1 MAMQGSLKDMDVA
14 TLIQHNCQDRKT
26 AQLDVTQNGTTA
38 TLFFQDGNVAHAT
51 LDELEGEEVIYRIID
66 WAEGDFSLEIGI
78 ETPKVSIERSWSG
91 LLLEAAKR
99 MDEANQPVDDLFSE
113 PPPEPAAAPPEPKKK
128 SDILAETIT
137 ELLKDSADIEGAA
150 VVGTD
155 GLIYAAKVPQSD
167 LDENMVGAVSA
178 AIFGLGSRSVKQL
191 KRGGF
196 NQIIIQGKDGYI
208 IVVGL
213 NEDMLFVGLTD
224 TSVNLGMALA
234 EVRDLTTNIK
244 SIL

>member
-51 LDELEGEEVIYRIID
+51 LDELEGEEVIYRIIN

-99 MDEANQPVDDLFSE
+99 MDEANLPEDDLFTE
-113 PPPEPAAAPPEPKKK
+113 PPPEPEAVSESKKK
-128 SDILAETIT
+128 SDILADTIT

-155 GLIYAAKVPQSD
+155 GLIYAAKVSQSD

-191 KRGGF
+191 KRGTF

-213 NEDMLFVGLTD
+213 HEDMLFVGLTD

-234 EVRDLTTNIK
+234 EVRELTTNIR
-244 SIL
+244 SVL